1 MDKQGMSIRQLI
13 LYAICLTHFTVSA
26 QTTLPNA
33 TNLKTPLSLSQ
44 ALEAAKQNALSRMS
58 QQDLAAAN
66 SDILAADRA
75 PLPIFSAKA
84 AATDNANQAT
94 TGQGLATTQRRTD
107 KSWGLDW
114 TFERGG
120 KRTHRTDAAKY
131 NAQAASAEFAETQ
144 IQQQLVVKDLF
155 FDLLSAQERTRHLQA
170 IAVAAET
177 TASATKLRAKA
188 GDLSLQDMMRVEI
201 ESERAMSDYRKAQ
214 LEEKRASFSLAQSL
228 GLNTPSGQMLNVAI
242 DWPQATQQA
251 LEQSQSLASWL
262 SARPD
267 LQAFQLRTQAAEAQ
281 LENAKALA
289 KIDPTIGLSVDTNP
303 GTAKRFTELRVQFPL
318 QTSSTYDGEIGRA
331 TAQYY
336 QAQTQW
342 EQAKL
347 NAESEWLSM
356 REAYS
361 AAMVR
366 HKIYV
371 QEILPR
377 AQKVAAQAEL
387 AYTKGAIPL
396 VDLLDA
402 RRTLKTSLL
411 EALEVQ
417 ADHAK
422 AFTALQ
428 LRVAKP

>member
-1 MDKQGMSIRQLI
+1 MSIRQLI
-13 LYAICLTHFTVSA
+13 LYAVCLTHFAVSA
-26 QTTLPNA
+26 QAISPSAPSLKGPLTLN
-33 TNLKTPLSLSQ
+33 Q
-44 ALEAAKQNALSRMS
+44 ALEAAKLNALSRLS

-84 AATDNANQAT
+84 TATDSANQAT
-94 TGQGLATTQRRTD
+94 TAQALATSQRRND

-114 TFERGG
+114 TLERGG
-120 KRTHRTDAAKY
+120 KRTHRTDAAKF
-131 NAQAASAEFAETQ
+131 NAQAAEAEFTETQ
-144 IQQQLVVKDLF
+144 IQQQLVAKDLF
-155 FDLLSAQERTRHLQA
+155 YDLVAAQERTHHLKA
-170 IAVAAET
+170 IAVAAEA

-201 ESERAMSDYRKAQ
+201 EAERAMSDYRKSE
-214 LEEKRASFSLAQSL
+214 LEEKRASYALAQSL
-228 GLNTPSGQMLNVAI
+228 GFNTPMGQTLKVAI
-242 DWPQATQQA
+242 DWPQSTQQA
-251 LEQSQSLASWL
+251 LEPSQSLEAWL
-262 SARPD
+262 SGRPD
-267 LQAFQLRTQAAEAQ
+267 VKAFQLRTQAAQAQ
-281 LENAKALA
+281 LENAKALS
-289 KIDPTIGLSVDTNP
+289 KIDPTIGLSVDSNP
-303 GTAKRFTELRVQFPL
+303 GTSKRFTELRVQFPL

-336 QAQTQW
+336 QAQTQL

-377 AQKVAAQAEL
+377 AQKVASQAEL
-387 AYTKGAIPL
+387 AYAKGAIPL

-411 EALEVQ
+411 EALDVQ

-422 AFTALQ
+422 TFTALQ
-428 LRVAKP
+428 LRVPQP